1 MVTKDDIRIYFDLE
15 AETSREHWMQS
26 MSLPVKERVRKRKAI
41 SPVFLDSE
49 STRNPENGDELRK
62 VHFSTNLS
70 DFKEGDTLL
79 LHKDGVNEGIGCTL
93 WRFEGENDI
102 VLDIFSVPAGIETYY
117 NKPLILDRNYVDLRP
132 NVYDH
137 FLSELSYDMNYWQ
150 ESIINR
156 KASPVLEDMKNNR
169 EELEDTIKNF
179 ELDLLPRQKEAI
191 LNSMCTKDYYLIQG
205 PPGTGKSFVLG
216 IIILEEL
223 LFFRRKVA
231 VVGPNHMA
239 VNNVL
244 GQVLKLFPQLNGCII
259 KVGQSY
265 NAPTAKVVSEDV
277 EYTIQ
282 NFPYLPVSTANELE
296 GPILFGLTPHCLY
309 TRRARNLKFDT
320 LIIDEAGQMTI
331 PLALMG
337 MRCANKVILAGDHKQ
352 LPPII
357 GSEKTDAALKAS
369 VFQTLVSPESC
380 TMLDVSFRMCE
391 PICEFVSKLF
401 YDGELKPRTLG
412 HKDTLAGED
421 ALYSFS
427 SPIVFMDVDDNGE
440 QVSENEAEAIAE
452 TVCGFIRR
460 GLPAKNIGILTPFR
474 AQAATIRRHLR
485 KKTHSLTEE
494 HLSTLTVDTV
504 DKMQGQERDVIFF
517 SFTSGSPDYMTE
529 MAEFLYSSNKLNVA
543 FSRAKSKLILVGNKK
558 ELLNVDSTA
567 YPKIGRMFQ
576 LLDEGHVV
584 FHSMPPQEKEA

>member
-1 MVTKDDIRIYFDLE
+1 MIIKNDIRKYFDLE

-41 SPVFLDSE
+41 SPVFLDTESE
-49 STRNPENGDELRK
+49 RNPENGDELRK
-62 VHFSTNLS
+62 VHFTSNLS

-79 LHKDGVNEGIGCTL
+79 LHKDGVSEGIECTL

-102 VLDIFSVPAGIETYY
+102 VLDIFFVPAGIEAYY
-117 NKPLILDRNYVDLRP
+117 DTPLILDRNCVDLRP

-137 FLSELSYDMNYWQ
+137 FLCELPPDIKYWQ
-150 ESIINR
+150 DSIINR
-156 KASPVLEDMKNNR
+156 KAAPVLENLEKNR
-169 EELEDTIKNF
+169 EELEETIQSF
-179 ELDLLPRQKEAI
+179 ELNLLPRQKEAI
-191 LNSMCTKDYYLIQG
+191 LNSMCAKDYYLIQG

-216 IIILEEL
+216 LIILEEL
-223 LFFRRKVA
+223 VYFRRKVV

-244 GQVLKLFPQLNGCII
+244 GQVLKLYPQINGCII

-277 EYTIQ
+277 EYTIL
-282 NFPYLPVSTANELE
+282 NTPYLPVSKANELE

-309 TRRARNLKFDT
+309 TRRARDLKFDT

-337 MRCANKVILAGDHKQ
+337 MRCAEKVILAGDHKQ

-357 GSEKTDAALKAS
+357 SAEKIDPTLKTS
-369 VFQTLVSPESC
+369 IFQTLVSPESC

-401 YDGELKPRTLG
+401 YDGELKPRTRG
-412 HKDTLAGED
+412 HKKTLAGED

-427 SPIVFMDVDDNGE
+427 SPIVFMDVDDKGE
-440 QVSENEAEAIAE
+440 QVSEKEAEAIAE
-452 TVCGFIRR
+452 TVCGFIKR
-460 GLPAKNIGILTPFR
+460 GIPAKEIGVLSPFR

-485 KKTHSLTEE
+485 KKTEVISEEQLSSLA
-494 HLSTLTVDTV
+494 VDTV
-504 DKMQGQERDVIFF
+504 DKMQGQERDIIFF
-517 SFTSGSPDYMTE
+517 SFTSGNPDYMTE
-529 MAEFLYSSNKLNVA
+529 MAEFLYNSNKLNVA
-543 FSRAKSKLILVGNKK
+543 FSRAKSKLILVGNKR
-558 ELLNVDSTA
+558 ELLNVNSADFPQIS
-567 YPKIGRMFQ
+567 RMFQ
-576 LLDEGHVV
+576 LLDE
-584 FHSMPPQEKEA
+584 EKAAYYSYPAQD

>member
-1 MVTKDDIRIYFDLE
+1 
-15 AETSREHWMQS
+15 

-41 SPVFLDSE
+41 SPVFLDTESE
-49 STRNPENGDELRK
+49 RNPENGDELRK
-62 VHFSTNLS
+62 VHFTSNLS

-79 LHKDGVNEGIGCTL
+79 LHKDGVSEGIECTL

-102 VLDIFSVPAGIETYY
+102 VLDIFFVPAGIEAYY
-117 NKPLILDRNYVDLRP
+117 DTPLILDRNCVDLRP

-137 FLSELSYDMNYWQ
+137 FLCELPPDIKYWQ
-150 ESIINR
+150 DSIINR
-156 KASPVLEDMKNNR
+156 KAAPVLENLEKNR
-169 EELEDTIKNF
+169 EELEETIQSF
-179 ELDLLPRQKEAI
+179 ELNLLPRQKEAI
-191 LNSMCTKDYYLIQG
+191 LNSMCAKDYYLIQG

-216 IIILEEL
+216 LIILEEL
-223 LFFRRKVA
+223 VYFRRKVV

-244 GQVLKLFPQLNGCII
+244 GQVLKLYPQINGCII

-277 EYTIQ
+277 EYTIL
-282 NFPYLPVSTANELE
+282 NTPYLPVSKANELE

-309 TRRARNLKFDT
+309 TRRARDLKFDT

-337 MRCANKVILAGDHKQ
+337 MRCAEKVILAGDHKQ

-357 GSEKTDAALKAS
+357 SAEKIDPTLKTS
-369 VFQTLVSPESC
+369 IFQTLVSPESC

-401 YDGELKPRTLG
+401 YDGELKPRTRG
-412 HKDTLAGED
+412 HKKTLAGED

-427 SPIVFMDVDDNGE
+427 SPIVFMDVDDKGE
-440 QVSENEAEAIAE
+440 QVSEKEAEAIAE
-452 TVCGFIRR
+452 TVCGFIKR
-460 GLPAKNIGILTPFR
+460 GIPAKEIGVLSPFR

-485 KKTHSLTEE
+485 KKTEVISEEQLSSLA
-494 HLSTLTVDTV
+494 VDTV
-504 DKMQGQERDVIFF
+504 DKMQGQERDIIFF
-517 SFTSGSPDYMTE
+517 SFTSGNPDYMTE
-529 MAEFLYSSNKLNVA
+529 MAEFLYNSNKLNVA
-543 FSRAKSKLILVGNKK
+543 FSRAKSKLILVGNKR
-558 ELLNVDSTA
+558 ELLNVNSADFPQIS
-567 YPKIGRMFQ
+567 RMFQ
-576 LLDEGHVV
+576 LLDE
-584 FHSMPPQEKEA
+584 EKAAYYSYPAQD